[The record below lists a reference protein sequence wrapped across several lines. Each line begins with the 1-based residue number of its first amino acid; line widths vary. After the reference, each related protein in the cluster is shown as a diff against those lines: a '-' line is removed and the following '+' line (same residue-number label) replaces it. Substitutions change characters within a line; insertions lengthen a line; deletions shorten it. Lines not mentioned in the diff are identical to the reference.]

1 MKYKYYH
8 AINSSDFSHKPS
20 DSVKNMTRA
29 QKEEMLWAD
38 SKEPAMIKKF
48 NSPQEYINYLRRKD
62 LKSRKAIACLR
73 SLRIELANNS
83 VNWIQDFGKE
93 GIDQILLL
101 IRNTWSR

>member
-1 MKYKYYH
+1 
-8 AINSSDFSHKPS
+8 
-20 DSVKNMTRA
+20 MTRA
-29 QKEEMLWAD
+29 QKEEMLLGD
-38 SKEPAMIKKF
+38 SKEPSTTKKF

-62 LKSRKAIACLR
+62 LKSRKAIVCIR

-101 IRNTWSR
+101 IRNSWSR